1 MGWGS
6 RIRDLRSG
14 IRKNL
19 VRIPNPGVKK
29 GPGSRIRIRNTVQN
43 SRYLDFISAGL
54 AEEVDVLGVLLLQAL
69 NHTTLQSH
77 GQK

>member
-19 VRIPNPGVKK
+19 VWIPDPGVKK
-29 GPGSRIRIRNTVQN
+29 GTRIPDPQHFPRQ
-43 SRYLDFISAGL
+43 YLYFVSAGL
-54 AEEVDVLGVLLLQAL
+54 AEEVDVLGVLLLQTL

>member
-6 RIRDLRSG
+6 RG
-14 IRKNL
+14 EKGT
-19 VRIPNPGVKK
+19 RIPDPQHC
-29 GPGSRIRIRNTVQN
+29 PQQ
-43 SRYLDFISAGL
+43 YLNFISAGL

-77 GQK
+77 RQNE